1 MDSLTQVTVAAT
13 LGSEGSRVA
22 PAVWSSA
29 AAVAGLVASDAP
41 VAALVASAVLAVT
54 AFPGGAIP
62 TLVADWWLPLEPAL
76 PMVWTLPA
84 VQVKGRVAA
93 VAALSLTIDA
103 LH

>member
-41 VAALVASAVLAVT
+41 VAALVASAVLAVM
-54 AFPGGAIP
+54 ALPGRATP
-62 TLVADWWLPLEPAL
+62 TLAAD
-76 PMVWTLPA
+76 
-84 VQVKGRVAA
+84 R
-93 VAALSLTIDA
+93 
-103 LH
+103 